1 MTTEDRRRLA
11 GRVALVTGASSGV
24 GAATAQLLAR
34 EGADVALLARRV
46 DGLNVVAARVEEEGG
61 RALVRP
67 ADVGDRDALGSAVE
81 RAAAELGRIDIVVVA
96 AAAGAFG
103 RFEEIPPED
112 FERCVQVT
120 LIGAVDT
127 IRAVFPHLERSR
139 GRLVVVGSGA
149 DSIGLPLLSPYV
161 AAKHGL
167 DGFLKTLRA
176 EMRAARSAVRVS
188 VVRPGAIDSPFWRNL
203 THPEQLT
210 PPALPPGVTY
220 TAESVARAV
229 VGCVID
235 PRHSVT
241 VGGQIVALQLV
252 NAVARPVVET
262 AFALATRIV
271 RPLAKPDPAPN
282 ALWEPAGAGVV
293 RGGLHGRPSAV
304 AALRLRGARP
314 RAGVRGP

>member
-1 MTTEDRRRLA
+1 
-11 GRVALVTGASSGV
+11 VTGASSGV

-34 EGADVALLARRV
+34 EGADVALLARR
-46 DGLNVVAARVEEEGG
+46 DEGLRAVARRVEHEGS
-61 RALVRP
+61 RALTLP
-67 ADVGDRDALGSAVE
+67 ADVGDRGALGPAVE
-81 RAAAELGRIDIVVVA
+81 RAVAEFGRIDIAVVA

-103 RFEEIPPED
+103 RFEEIPPAD
-112 FERCVQVT
+112 FERCISVT

-127 IRAVFPHLERSR
+127 IRAVLPHLERSR

-167 DGFLKTLRA
+167 DGFLKTFRA
-176 EMRAARSAVRVS
+176 ELRAARSAVSVS

-203 THPEQLT
+203 THPEQRT
-210 PPALPPGVTY
+210 PPRLPPGAAY
-220 TAESVARAV
+220 SAESVARAV
-229 VGCVID
+229 AACAVK
-235 PRHSVT
+235 PRASVT
-241 VGGQIVALQLV
+241 VGGQIVALQLL
-252 NAVARPVVET
+252 NAIARPAAEGL
-262 AFALATRIV
+262 FALAARIA

-293 RGGLHGRPSAV
+293 RGGLHGRPSAL

-314 RAGVRGP
+314 RAGVGGS

>member
-1 MTTEDRRRLA
+1 
-11 GRVALVTGASSGV
+11 VALVTGASSGV

-34 EGADVALLARRV
+34 EGADVALLARRLE
-46 DGLNVVAARVEEEGG
+46 GLNVVAGRVEAEGT
-61 RALVRP
+61 RALVLP
-67 ADVGDRDALGSAVE
+67 VDVSDREALRSAVE
-81 RAAAELGRIDIVVVA
+81 RASAELGTIDIAVVA

-103 RFEEIPPED
+103 LFEEIPPED

-127 IRAVFPHLERSR
+127 IRALLPKLERSH

-167 DGFLKTLRA
+167 DGFLKSLRA
-176 EMRAARSAVRVS
+176 ELRAADSDVHVS

-203 THPEQLT
+203 THPEGRT
-210 PPALPPGVTY
+210 PPPLPPGAAY
-220 TAESVARAV
+220 SAESVARAV
-229 VGCVID
+229 VACAID
-235 PRHSVT
+235 PRESVT
-241 VGGQIVALQLV
+241 VGGQIVALQLA
-252 NAVARPVVET
+252 NAVARPVAER
-262 AFALATRIV
+262 AFALVTRIA
-271 RPLAKPDPAPN
+271 RPRSKRDPAPN

-293 RGGLHGRPSAV
+293 DGGLHGRPSAL

-314 RAGVRGP
+314 RAGVGK